1 MILNK
6 KGFTLIELLAAIV
19 LFAIVA
25 GFGTYSITN
34 VIKASKEKNYNLLIK
49 NIKDAAEVY
58 YQECQY
64 GGKEK
69 INFNGNNYNSNKCNV
84 YKDAYY
90 DGYIIT
96 LGDMVENGYL
106 TGNLKNKNGNYKI
119 VNPNKETEDYTNCLI
134 GVEYNNDLKKV
145 RVISAPSGLS
155 PAYCPDNYGE

>member
-58 YQECQY
+58 YQECKY
-64 GGKEK
+64 GDGESL
-69 INFNGNNYNSNKCNV
+69 GVKCTGTDNRL
-84 YKDAYY
+84 
-90 DGYIIT
+90 IIQ
-96 LGDMVENGYL
+96 LKSLVEQGYL
-106 TGNLKNKNGNYKI
+106 TGNAKRKNDKKYTLI
-119 VNPNKETEDYTNCLI
+119 NPNTNEDISNCAIAISYVSGNDDNDKHKIIVESGGEDGCPTNTDY
-134 GVEYNNDLKKV
+134 GNN
-145 RVISAPSGLS
+145 
-155 PAYCPDNYGE
+155 

>member
-58 YQECQY
+58 YQECKY
-64 GGKEK
+64 GDGESL
-69 INFNGNNYNSNKCNV
+69 GVKCTGTDNHL
-84 YKDAYY
+84 
-90 DGYIIT
+90 IIQ
-96 LGDMVENGYL
+96 LKSLVEQGYL
-106 TGNLKNKNGNYKI
+106 TGNAKRKNDKKYTLI
-119 VNPNKETEDYTNCLI
+119 NPNTNEDISNCAIAISYVSGNDDNDKHKIIVESGGGNGCPTNTDY
-134 GVEYNNDLKKV
+134 GNN
-145 RVISAPSGLS
+145 
-155 PAYCPDNYGE
+155 